1 MKNAILK
8 IGLALGSALLN
19 TEKVI
24 FWHTGYR
31 LPLLRKFHAWQA
43 ERDRRALR
51 LEQLLNA

>member
-24 FWHTGYR
+24 FWLTGYR
-31 LPLLRKFHAWQA
+31 LPLLRKFHAWQS